1 MSLGFSL
8 VNSHLHVA
16 LRPNNPTM
24 PNLRYPRASQPEIVR
39 SLQKDSYYRDL
50 LHVQIKEVATDV
62 LGARHSH
69 IYAEVLGLCASAA
82 YFGLSTLGSAQSLG
96 EEYVNAMMR
105 NKRAGTIV
113 GPKRRLAF
121 IFLFA
126 VAPYLLTRTYGW
138 VRANI
143 VRWDQIYERRH
154 QRQLL
159 LIRSQNADAKPLR
172 PNHVRTIVKWLATW
186 LPASHVLEQQDGL
199 LAYASAAQ
207 LAVFY
212 LGSRYYTLAHRL
224 AGVDYVHAMAK
235 RPNVRAQSYEVLGAL
250 LMFQLIIKAGM
261 SAYSCHKE
269 NKQETKT
276 EKIPQN
282 VPTVQL
288 DETVYSH
295 ETSPAAKVGVPQPTP
310 IVHLEY
316 PDPDAEITPHD
327 LGMDRQSKSAADEE
341 MFQVAEAAY
350 RARTIQLD
358 HIAEEVLRC
367 TLCMDRRTPET
378 GNSAVT
384 ECGHVFCWDCI
395 TGWANEKPE
404 CPLCRQ
410 ALDCARLMPIYNL

>member
-1 MSLGFSL
+1 
-8 VNSHLHVA
+8 
-16 LRPNNPTM
+16 M

-50 LHVQIKEVATDV
+50 LHAQIKEVATDV
-62 LGARHSH
+62 LGARRSH
-69 IYAEVLGLCASAA
+69 IYAEVLALCASVA

-105 NKRAGTIV
+105 HKAAGTIV
-113 GPKRRLAF
+113 GAKRRLAF

-126 VAPYLLTRTYGW
+126 VAPYMLTRTYGW

-143 VRWDQIYERRH
+143 VRWDQMYERRH

-159 LIRSQNADAKPLR
+159 LARSRSADAKPLR
-172 PNHVRTIVKWLATW
+172 PSHVRSFVKWLANW

-261 SAYSCHKE
+261 SAYSYHKE
-269 NKQETKT
+269 NRQETKT
-276 EKIPQN
+276 EKLPDN
-282 VPTVQL
+282 APTVQL

-295 ETSPAAKVGVPQPTP
+295 EKSPAAKADVTQPKP

-316 PDPDAEITPHD
+316 PEPDAEIAPHD
-327 LGMDRQSKSAADEE
+327 LGMDGQSKSAADEE